1 MGEATTSLFAG
12 AAGYYARYR
21 ATYPDEVFAWLDAR
35 LGLDGRQRALDLG
48 CGPGTATVAL
58 ARRVAE
64 VVAVDPEPAML
75 VEGRR
80 MALAAGVGDA
90 VTWVE
95 GESATLGQLRLGTF
109 DLAMMAA
116 SFHWMDRAATL
127 RELDRVIRPAGAV
140 VVITGSVSSTAADA
154 PDRPTWADAVVAVRE
169 RWIPFRR
176 RWRGDT
182 RTDPRT
188 YAQVRREHR
197 DVLAASAFAQ
207 VDRYELRWQRRHD
220 VESLVGLQMTIPDS
234 TPGALGD
241 RAEKFREEL
250 RAELS
255 RVEPSGVLVEP
266 IRTEVLIGRR

>member
-1 MGEATTSLFAG
+1 MGEATASLFSG

-21 ATYPDEVFAWLDAR
+21 ATYPEEVFAWLDSR

-48 CGPGTATVAL
+48 CGPGTATVTL

-80 MALAAGVGDA
+80 MARAAGVEGI
-90 VTWVE
+90 TWVE
-95 GESATLGQLRLGTF
+95 GDSATLGQLHLGTF

-127 RELDRVIRPAGAV
+127 RELDRLVRPSGAV
-140 VVITGSVSSTAADA
+140 VVVTGSVSSTAVDV
-154 PDRPTWADAVVAVRE
+154 PNRPTWADAVVAVRE
-169 RWIPFRR
+169 RWIPLRR
-176 RWRGDT
+176 RWRGDGRADT
-182 RTDPRT
+182 RT
-188 YAQVRREHR
+188 YSQVRREHR
-197 DVLAASAFAQ
+197 DLLAASVFGR
-207 VDRYELRWQRRHD
+207 VDTYEVHWERRHD

-241 RAEKFREEL
+241 RAEQFRDEL
-250 RAELS
+250 RTELTK
-255 RVEPSGVLVEP
+255 VEPSGVLIEP